1 MMSLKM
7 LSLMAAALLI
17 GAQGFAQ
24 ESEEAGETTMTIE
37 DAKDQPNKVDG
48 EQDMDDVITNRKMR
62 AEAGSKSKY
71 SASASLN
78 YSGGSIEKPLAEDRP
93 NITGALGTTL
103 KANATADVSARYR
116 MTPTQSLSAGL
127 GIRWVA
133 PLETDGVEADE
144 RTGEVQDRVD
154 ASNPYVSYNNVYKW
168 AGIQSVFS
176 AGVTLITNNDLRN
189 AGYVSTYSVSQNN
202 IYNIGTTGLGV
213 GLLLSA
219 GSGTYDKGGALKA
232 AQYEY
237 YVGAYPFL
245 EYVIND
251 TFNLRTISGVWVY
264 EHSRA
269 EADPFTFS
277 KNGIYQSVGLGISVT
292 RDIFLYPNIQFM
304 PEDIRS
310 DRTNVAMSATINV
323 F

>member
-1 MMSLKM
+1 MTNLKM
-7 LSLMAAALLI
+7 LSLMAAALLV

-24 ESEEAGETTMTIE
+24 DSDEAGETTMKIE
-37 DAKDQPNKVDG
+37 DAKGQKNQVKGKEDLDA
-48 EQDMDDVITNRKMR
+48 VITNRKMR

-71 SASASLN
+71 SLSATLN
-78 YSGGSIEKPLAEDRP
+78 YSGGSVEKPFAEDRP

-116 MTPTQSLSAGL
+116 LTPTDSLSAGI

-133 PLETDGVEADE
+133 PLETDGVDADP
-144 RTGEVQDRVD
+144 RTGKKQDRVD
-154 ASNPYVSYNNVYKW
+154 ASNPYLSYNKAYRW
-168 AGIQSVFS
+168 LGIQSILS
-176 AGVTLITNNDLRN
+176 AGVTAITNSEFRD
-189 AGYVSTYSVSQNN
+189 AGYVATYSISQNN

-219 GSGTYDKGGALKA
+219 GTASYDKGGALKA

-237 YVGAYPFL
+237 SFGAYPFL

-264 EHSRA
+264 DHSRA
-269 EADPFTFS
+269 EDDAFTFM
-277 KNGIYQSVGLGISVT
+277 KNKIYQSVGLGISVT

-310 DRTNVAMSATINV
+310 DRTNVALSATINV

>member
-7 LSLMAAALLI
+7 LSLMAAALLM

-24 ESEEAGETTMTIE
+24 ESEEAGETTLTIE
-37 DAKDQPNKVDG
+37 DAKGTSNKVEG
-48 EQDMDDVITNRKMR
+48 EEDMDQVITNRKMR

-71 SASASLN
+71 SASAILN
-78 YSGGSIEKPLAEDRP
+78 YSGGSIDKPLAEDRP
-93 NITGALGTTL
+93 NITGALGATY

-116 MTPTQSLSAGL
+116 MTPTQSLSAGF

-133 PLETDGVEADE
+133 PLETDGIEPDPDS
-144 RTGEVQDRVD
+144 GKVQDRVD
-154 ASNPYVSYNNVYKW
+154 ASNPYISYNNVYRW
-168 AGIQSVFS
+168 LGIQSVFS
-176 AGVTLITNNDLRN
+176 AGGTFITNSDMRDR
-189 AGYVSTYSVSQNN
+189 GYVGTFSISQNN

-213 GLLLSA
+213 GLLLNA
-219 GSGTYDKGGALKA
+219 GTGLYDKSGPLKA

-237 YVGAYPFL
+237 ALGAYPFI

-251 TFNLRTISGVWVY
+251 TFNVRTISGVWVY
-264 EHSRA
+264 DHARS
-269 EADPFTFS
+269 EADPFTFY
-277 KNGIYQSVGLGISVT
+277 KNKIYQSVGVGISVT

-310 DRTNVAMSATINV
+310 DRTNVALNATINV

>member
-1 MMSLKM
+1 
-7 LSLMAAALLI
+7 MAAALLV

-24 ESEEAGETTMTIE
+24 NSEEAGETTMKIE
-37 DAKDQPNKVDG
+37 DATGQKNTVKGDEDLDQ
-48 EQDMDDVITNRKMR
+48 VITNRKMR

-71 SASASLN
+71 SLSTTVN
-78 YSGGSIEKPLAEDRP
+78 YSGGSIDKPLAEDRP
-93 NITGALGTTL
+93 NITGAYGSTL

-116 MTPTQSLSAGL
+116 LTPTDSLSAGL
-127 GIRWVA
+127 GLRWVA
-133 PLETDGVEADE
+133 PLETDGIEADP
-144 RTGEVQDRVD
+144 RTGKKQDRFD
-154 ASNPYVSYNNVYKW
+154 ASNPYLSYNKAYRWLGV
-168 AGIQSVFS
+168 QSIFS
-176 AGVTLITNNDLRN
+176 AGVTVFTNNDLRN
-189 AGYVSTYSVSQNN
+189 LGYVTSYGVSQNN

-219 GSGTYDKGGALKA
+219 GSGSYDKGGALKA
-232 AQYEY
+232 FQTEY
-237 YVGAYPFL
+237 YFGAYPFL

-269 EADPFTFS
+269 ERDPFTFF

-304 PEDIRS
+304 PEDIRD
-310 DRTNVAMSATINV
+310 DRTNVALSATINM